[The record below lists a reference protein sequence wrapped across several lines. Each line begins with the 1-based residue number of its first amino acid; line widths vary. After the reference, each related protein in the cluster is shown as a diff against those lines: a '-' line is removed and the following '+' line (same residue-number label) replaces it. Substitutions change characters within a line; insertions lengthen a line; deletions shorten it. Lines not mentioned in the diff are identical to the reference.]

1 MSSGPLTLN
10 DVRSFLD
17 KKISSIKKDLYFPS
31 EEDVKLN
38 YDNVLKYRIENHGVK
53 GIVCPTCSHTDT
65 YTYDSPHHGLLLMCN
80 VCEDG
85 YEISFEEVKD
95 E

>member
-1 MSSGPLTLN
+1 MSHEGN
-10 DVRSFLD
+10 D
-17 KKISSIKKDLYFPS
+17 KIIDTIMCDM
-31 EEDVKLN
+31 EV
-38 YDNVLKYRIENHGVK
+38 IENHGVK
-53 GIVCPTCSHTDT
+53 GIVCPNCSHTDT